1 MFRLRPVYN
10 ICFYNQ
16 IELPGNTYMYTM
28 INMQWFFNACIIYR
42 RSLIQ
47 ETIPY
52 KFKIQAMNMMKRNSA
67 HFPEN
72 VEAVTRDDWQIKE
85 HSY

>member
-10 ICFYNQ
+10 ICFYNL

-28 INMQWFFNACIIYR
+28 VNIPAMIFNACIIYR

-47 ETIPY
+47 EKIPY

-67 HFPEN
+67 HFPGN
-72 VEAVTRDDWQIKE
+72 VEAVTRDD
-85 HSY
+85 